1 MSLEKNFLSV
11 SIESLGKIEVLLIRW
26 SAKVKVF
33 ASAKV
38 KIIIAET

>member
-26 SAKVKVF
+26 PVNS
-33 ASAKV
+33 SAKV
-38 KIIIAET
+38 KIIIAAT